1 MNLSLGS
8 DQKVQSTA
16 STPKETIKPNQ
27 TPFPVPF
34 FELHQVKEQK
44 EEKKE
49 TLVGSDSLSLSSSRE
64 KPKNKSLT
72 KKTPRIEL
80 TGIMMENP
88 PQALINGRF
97 IKVGEKFRG
106 VKVVKIV
113 SDSVTFEY
121 QGRKFKKLLD

>member
-1 MNLSLGS
+1 
-8 DQKVQSTA
+8 
-16 STPKETIKPNQ
+16 
-27 TPFPVPF
+27 
-34 FELHQVKEQK
+34 
-44 EEKKE
+44 
-49 TLVGSDSLSLSSSRE
+49 
-64 KPKNKSLT
+64 
-72 KKTPRIEL
+72 
-80 TGIMMENP
+80 MMENP